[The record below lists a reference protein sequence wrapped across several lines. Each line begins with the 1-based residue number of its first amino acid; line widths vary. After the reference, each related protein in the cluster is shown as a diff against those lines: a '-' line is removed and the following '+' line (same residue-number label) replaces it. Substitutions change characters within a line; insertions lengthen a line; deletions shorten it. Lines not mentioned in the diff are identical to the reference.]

1 MELNGQS
8 SKQSSAKLPFCLPN
22 PGKFAE
28 VEGAEREGVTYKKV
42 LGQRRGDSRAPPEW
56 TIFPSVDGR
65 GRPSLTL
72 TILPLSCT
80 LEGSSQFLPSLDP
93 IRELLG
99 AHLWS
104 GCGSQRGVGTHLAG
118 LYPSPCPLSLCFGPF
133 SLSPHHHL
141 LGQGGW
147 GSLSSCCSC
156 WSLEGAPPTGHP
168 ANVGRG
174 CSWHPALRPAER
186 GPRQRKGR
194 PGGGRTCI
202 TTESL
207 ASPPLPAPPPG
218 TLVRNVTF
226 RTLWV
231 ETQPLPRLCSE
242 AAPPS
247 QVAWPSASLAGM

>member
-1 MELNGQS
+1 MYVS
-8 SKQSSAKLPFCLPN
+8 LP
-22 PGKFAE
+22 A
-28 VEGAEREGVTYKKV
+28 A
-42 LGQRRGDSRAPPEW
+42 SWRAPASFSPPW
-56 TIFPSVDGR
+56 IQSGSCWV
-65 GRPSLTL
+65 
-72 TILPLSCT
+72 LSCGLDVVLSAVSGPT
-80 LEGSSQFLPSLDP
+80 WLDCTPLP
-93 IRELLG
+93 
-99 AHLWS
+99 
-104 GCGSQRGVGTHLAG
+104 V
-118 LYPSPCPLSLCFGPF
+118 PSPCALIPFLCP
-133 SLSPHHHL
+133 PHHHL

-147 GSLSSCCSC
+147 GSLSSCCCSC

-174 CSWHPALRPAER
+174 CSWRPALRPAER

-194 PGGGRTCI
+194 PGGGRTCF

-218 TLVRNVTF
+218 TLVRNMTF